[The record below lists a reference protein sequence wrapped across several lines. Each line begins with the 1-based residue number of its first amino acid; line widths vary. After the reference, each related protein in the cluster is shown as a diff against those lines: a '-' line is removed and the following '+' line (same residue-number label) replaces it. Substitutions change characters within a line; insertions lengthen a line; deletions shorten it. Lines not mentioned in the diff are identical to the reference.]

1 MEKSDS
7 KEHKLS
13 KIRCTLFSLTK
24 LSVPRTIEKHCR
36 ATIWLLRPKI
46 WTHFQTITTHYDFP
60 DGVYYCTE
68 LIQIKIKCFIMM
80 TGNIKQLLIYVHS
93 LSDYI
98 RTDIFGFVRSKYP
111 SLPRFEEND
120 NNESFFCGPVSAPP
134 SLLMDLTSS
143 YNFASNITFPSN
155 LGDKHLDHIHNQK

>member
-68 LIQIKIKCFIMM
+68 FIQIKIKCFIMM
-80 TGNIKQLLIYVHS
+80 TGNIKQHMFIHCLITLELIFLDLYVPNIRPFPDLRKMTIMKVS
-93 LSDYI
+93 FVVLS
-98 RTDIFGFVRSKYP
+98 VR
-111 SLPRFEEND
+111 
-120 NNESFFCGPVSAPP
+120 PP
-134 SLLMDLTSS
+134 P
-143 YNFASNITFPSN
+143 F
-155 LGDKHLDHIHNQK
+155 